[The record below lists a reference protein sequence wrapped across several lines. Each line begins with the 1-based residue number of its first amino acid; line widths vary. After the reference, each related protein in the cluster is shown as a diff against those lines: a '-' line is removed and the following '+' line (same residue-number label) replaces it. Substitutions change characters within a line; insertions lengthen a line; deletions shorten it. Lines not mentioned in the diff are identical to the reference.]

1 MATWDLVPKIRSNV
15 EYVGPSNEEEMICTG
30 KWGKKNTLK
39 RGRMGMGAGRVSLV
53 SKGNREQRGIR

>member
-1 MATWDLVPKIRSNV
+1 MATWDLMPKIRSNV

-39 RGRMGMGAGRVSLV
+39 RDRMGMGGFHW
-53 SKGNREQRGIR
+53 